1 MSIVKEQCM
10 KAWMA
15 FAMVALLAGCAS
27 KRAVPVDC
35 ERRLSPINVPALI
48 ADPVTGEP
56 KAPEE
61 PQS

>member
-15 FAMVALLAGCAS
+15 LAMLLLLAACAS

-35 ERRLSPINVPALI
+35 ERRLSPINVPSAI
-48 ADPVTGEP
+48 VDPVTGEP
-56 KAPEE
+56 QTPEAPE
-61 PQS
+61 S